1 MKKFICLFAVSLLV
15 CTAFA
20 QEITKVAVIDLQR
33 INDSFRT
40 ESQASR
46 DYEQKKQKYQAEIK
60 SLQDEVLKLKNEK
73 LDAEKKNKDSKTIQ
87 KYEALIT
94 SKTNFL
100 TEYVATKNAEL
111 KSLLNKLLTSDAFYS
126 AVYNAVKAVAET
138 EGYTVVL
145 NLQDQNSSIIW
156 YSQTINITD
165 LVIERLK

>member
-1 MKKFICLFAVSLLV
+1 MLFSVL
-15 CTAFA
+15 AFYAMA
-20 QEITKVAVIDLQR
+20 QEITKVAVVDLQR

-46 DYEQKKQKYQAEIK
+46 DYEQKKAKYQAEIQK
-60 SLQDEVLKLKNEK
+60 LQDEILKLKNEK
-73 LDAEKKNKDSKTIQ
+73 LDAESKNKDSKTIQ

-100 TEYVATKNAEL
+100 QEYVSTKNAEL

-126 AVYNAVKAVAET
+126 AVYNAIRSVAET

-145 NLQDQNSSIIW
+145 SLQEQNSAIIW

-165 LVIERLK
+165 LVIDRLR